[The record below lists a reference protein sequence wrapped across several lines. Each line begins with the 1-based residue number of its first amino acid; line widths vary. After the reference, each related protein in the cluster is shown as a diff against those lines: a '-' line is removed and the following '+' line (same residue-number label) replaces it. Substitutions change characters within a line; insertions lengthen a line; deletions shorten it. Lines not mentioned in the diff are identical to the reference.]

1 MKLSCLQENLSPALG
16 VVGRAA
22 ASRTTL
28 PITQNVKLST
38 DESRLKLAATN
49 LEIAISLWMGAQ
61 IEEEG
66 EITVPARLLTELVNS
81 LPSERIDLETSSD
94 PTALKINCAR
104 FEAQI
109 NGADAEEFPPIPE
122 VESALAGKVD
132 AKVLNDAIT
141 HVAFAAATE
150 DSRPVLTGV
159 QVELSG
165 DDFTFAGAD
174 GFRLAVYKGKLHEPV
189 SEDADFIV
197 PARSLLDIGRSLS
210 GTADPVEFMVTPT
223 KGQALFKFGDVEF
236 VTQLVQGTFP
246 NYSQLI
252 PDRFETRAVADLP
265 GFLGATRTA
274 SILARDGAGIV
285 RLQVTKGEEDEP
297 GKLSIVST
305 AEEVGEN
312 RGEIDA
318 QIEGDEAKIA
328 FNSTYLL
335 EVLQVLE
342 GTDSV
347 ALEVTTPSSPGVIR
361 PVRTSSPSPGPVPP
375 RERQR
380 EAAEAQRE
388 AAEAQQEVEESGNYV
403 HVVMPMFVQW

>member
-28 PITQNVKLST
+28 PITQNIKIST
-38 DESRLKLAATN
+38 DQSRLKLAATN

-66 EITVPARLLTELVNS
+66 EVTVPARLLTEFVNS
-81 LPSERIDLETSSD
+81 LPSERIDLETSAD

-109 NGADAEEFPPIPE
+109 NGTDAEEFPPIPE

-132 AKVLNDAIT
+132 PKVLNEAIT

-174 GFRLAVYKGKLHEPV
+174 GFRLAVYKGKLQAPV
-189 SEDADFIV
+189 SEDANFIV
-197 PARSLLDIGRSLS
+197 PARSLQEIGRSLDGS
-210 GTADPVEFMVTPT
+210 DDPVEFMVTPT
-223 KGQALFKFGDVEF
+223 KGQALFKFGNVEL

-246 NYSQLI
+246 NYGQLI
-252 PDRFETRAVADLP
+252 PDSFETRAVVDLAA
-265 GFLGATRTA
+265 FLGATRTA

-285 RLQVTKGEEDEP
+285 RLQVTEGVDDGP

-312 RGEIDA
+312 RGDVDA
-318 QIEGDEAKIA
+318 QVEGSEAKIA
-328 FNSTYLL
+328 FNSKYLSD
-335 EVLQVLE
+335 VLAVLE
-342 GTDSV
+342 QDSV
-347 ALEVTTPSSPGVIR
+347 ALEVTTPSSPGVLR
-361 PVRTSSPSPGPVPP
+361 PVGSD
-375 RERQR
+375 
-380 EAAEAQRE
+380 A
-388 AAEAQQEVEESGNYV
+388 YV

>member
-38 DESRLKLAATN
+38 DQGRLKLAATN
-49 LEIAISLWMGAQ
+49 LEIAISLRMGAQ

-66 EITVPARLLTELVNS
+66 EITVPSRLLTDLVNS
-81 LPSERIDLETSSD
+81 LPPERIDLETSAD
-94 PTALKINCAR
+94 PMALKVNCAR
-104 FEAQI
+104 TEAQI
-109 NGADAEEFPPIPE
+109 NGTDAEEFPPIPE
-122 VESALAGKVD
+122 VESDLAGRVD

-165 DDFTFAGAD
+165 EDFTFAGAD
-174 GFRLAVYKGKLHEPV
+174 GFRLAVYKGKLQEAV

-197 PARSLLDIGRSLS
+197 PARSLIEIGRSLAPS
-210 GTADPVEFMVTPT
+210 DDPVEFMVTPT
-223 KGQALFKFGDVEF
+223 KGQALFKFGDTEF

-252 PDRFETRAVADLP
+252 PDSFDTRAVVDL
-265 GFLGATRTA
+265 GAFLGATRTA
-274 SILARDGAGIV
+274 SIFARDSAKIV
-285 RLQVTKGEEDEP
+285 KLHVTEGEEGEP
-297 GKLSIVST
+297 GRLSIVST

-312 RGEIDA
+312 RGDVDA
-318 QIEGDEAKIA
+318 QIEGNEAKIA
-328 FNSTYLL
+328 FNSTYLSD
-335 EVLQVLE
+335 VLQVLSE
-342 GTDSV
+342 ESV
-347 ALEVTTPSSPGVIR
+347 ALEITTPSSPGVLR
-361 PVRTSSPSPGPVPP
+361 PTGSD
-375 RERQR
+375 
-380 EAAEAQRE
+380 
-388 AAEAQQEVEESGNYV
+388 NYV

>member
-38 DESRLKLAATN
+38 DQGRLKLAATN

-66 EITVPARLLTELVNS
+66 EVTVPARLLTELVNS
-81 LPSERIDLETSSD
+81 LPPERVDLETTAD

-104 FEAQI
+104 SEAQI
-109 NGADAEEFPPIPE
+109 NGTDAEEFPPIPE

-174 GFRLAVYKGKLHEPV
+174 GFRLAVYKGKLREPV

-197 PARSLLDIGRSLS
+197 PARSLQEIGRSLS
-210 GTADPVEFMVTPT
+210 GSSSTRPTPPRDRMRDAADSQAPAEDPVEFMVTPT
-223 KGQALFKFGDVEF
+223 KGQALFKFGDTEF
-236 VTQLVQGTFP
+236 VTQLVQGAFP

-252 PDRFETRAVADLP
+252 PESFETRAVVDLA
-265 GFLGATRTA
+265 GFLSATRTA
-274 SILARDGAGIV
+274 SIFARDGAGIV
-285 RLQVTKGEEDEP
+285 RLHVSEGADDGP
-297 GKLSIVST
+297 GQLSIVST

-312 RGEIDA
+312 RGDIDA
-318 QIEGDEAKIA
+318 QVEGSEAKIA
-328 FNSTYLL
+328 FNSKYLSD
-335 EVLQVLE
+335 VLQVLE
-342 GTDSV
+342 QDSV
-347 ALEVTTPSSPGVIR
+347 ALEVTTPSSPGVLK
-361 PVRTSSPSPGPVPP
+361 PTDSD
-375 RERQR
+375 
-380 EAAEAQRE
+380 
-388 AAEAQQEVEESGNYV
+388 NYV

>member
-38 DESRLKLAATN
+38 DEGRLKLAATN

-66 EITVPARLLTELVNS
+66 EVTVPSRLLTELVNS
-81 LPSERIDLETSSD
+81 LPPERIDLETSSD
-94 PTALKINCAR
+94 PTALKVNCAR

-109 NGADAEEFPPIPE
+109 NGADAGDFPPIPE
-122 VESALAGKVD
+122 VESALAGKID
-132 AKVLNDAIT
+132 PRVLNDAIT

-174 GFRLAVYKGKLHEPV
+174 GFRLAVYRGKLQEPI
-189 SEDADFIV
+189 SEDANFIV
-197 PARSLLDIGRSLS
+197 PARSLIEIGRSLAP
-210 GTADPVEFMVTPT
+210 TEEPVEFMVTPT
-223 KGQALFKFGDVEF
+223 KGQALFKFGDTEF
-236 VTQLVQGTFP
+236 VTQLVQGAFP
-246 NYSQLI
+246 NYRQLI
-252 PDRFETRAVADLP
+252 PESCKTRAVVDLA

-274 SILARDGAGIV
+274 SIFARDGAGIV
-285 RLQVTKGEEDEP
+285 RLQVTEGEDDGP
-297 GKLSIVST
+297 GKLSITSE
-305 AEEVGEN
+305 AEEVGGN
-312 RGEIDA
+312 RGDIDA
-318 QIEGDEAKIA
+318 QVEGNEAKIA
-328 FNSTYLL
+328 FNSKYLTD
-335 EVLQVLE
+335 VLQVLE
-342 GTDSV
+342 QDSV
-347 ALEVTTPSSPGVIR
+347 ALEITSPSSPGVIR
-361 PVRTSSPSPGPVPP
+361 PTGSD
-375 RERQR
+375 
-380 EAAEAQRE
+380 
-388 AAEAQQEVEESGNYV
+388 NYD

>member
-16 VVGRAA
+16 IVGRAA

-38 DESRLKLAATN
+38 DQSRLKLAATN

-81 LPSERIDLETSSD
+81 LPAERVDLETSTD

-104 FEAQI
+104 FETKI
-109 NGADAEEFPPIPE
+109 NGTDAEEFPPIPE

-132 AKVLNDAIT
+132 PKVLNEAIT

-174 GFRLAVYKGKLHEPV
+174 GFRLAVYKGKLQAPV
-189 SEDADFIV
+189 SEDANFIV
-197 PARSLLDIGRSLS
+197 PSRSLQEIGRSLA
-210 GTADPVEFMVTPT
+210 GTDGPVEFMVTPT
-223 KGQALFKFGDVEF
+223 KGQALFKFGDVEL

-252 PDRFETRAVADLP
+252 PDSFETRAVVDLA
-265 GFLGATRTA
+265 GFHAATRTA
-274 SILARDGAGIV
+274 AILARDGAGIV
-285 RLQVTKGEEDEP
+285 RLHVTEGDDGGP

-305 AEEVGEN
+305 AEEVGNN
-312 RGEIDA
+312 RGDIDA
-318 QIEGDEAKIA
+318 QVEGVEAKIA
-328 FNSTYLL
+328 FNSRYLS
-335 EVLQVLE
+335 EVLAVLE
-342 GTDSV
+342 QDSV
-347 ALEVTTPSSPGVIR
+347 ALEMTTPSSPGVLR
-361 PVRTSSPSPGPVPP
+361 PVGSD
-375 RERQR
+375 
-380 EAAEAQRE
+380 A
-388 AAEAQQEVEESGNYV
+388 YV

>member
-16 VVGRAA
+16 IVGRAA

-28 PITQNVKLST
+28 PITQNIKIST
-38 DESRLKLAATN
+38 DQSRLKLAATN

-66 EITVPARLLTELVNS
+66 EVTVPARLLTELVNS
-81 LPSERIDLETSSD
+81 LPSERIDLETSAD

-109 NGADAEEFPPIPE
+109 NGTDAEEFPPIPE

-132 AKVLNDAIT
+132 PKVLNEAIT

-174 GFRLAVYKGKLHEPV
+174 GFRLAVYKGKLQAPV
-189 SEDADFIV
+189 SEDANFIV
-197 PARSLLDIGRSLS
+197 PARSLQEIGRSLDGS
-210 GTADPVEFMVTPT
+210 DDPVEFMVTPT
-223 KGQALFKFGDVEF
+223 KGQALFKFGNVEL

-246 NYSQLI
+246 NYGQLI
-252 PDRFETRAVADLP
+252 PDSFETRAVVDLAA
-265 GFLGATRTA
+265 FLGATRTA

-285 RLQVTKGEEDEP
+285 RLQVTEGVDDGP

-312 RGEIDA
+312 RGDVDA
-318 QIEGDEAKIA
+318 QVEGSEAKIA
-328 FNSTYLL
+328 FNSKYLSD
-335 EVLQVLE
+335 VLAVLE
-342 GTDSV
+342 QDSV
-347 ALEVTTPSSPGVIR
+347 ALEVTTPSSPGVLR
-361 PVRTSSPSPGPVPP
+361 PVGSD
-375 RERQR
+375 
-380 EAAEAQRE
+380 A
-388 AAEAQQEVEESGNYV
+388 YV

>member
-38 DESRLKLAATN
+38 DEGRLKLAATN

-66 EITVPARLLTELVNS
+66 EVTVPARLLTELVNS
-81 LPSERIDLETSSD
+81 LPPERIDLETSAD

-109 NGADAEEFPPIPE
+109 NGTDAEEFPPIPE
-122 VESALAGKVD
+122 VESALAGKVGS
-132 AKVLNDAIT
+132 KVLNEAIA

-174 GFRLAVYKGKLHEPV
+174 GFRLAVYKGKLEAPV

-197 PARSLLDIGRSLS
+197 PARSLQEVGRSLDGS
-210 GTADPVEFMVTPT
+210 DEPVEFMVTPT
-223 KGQALFKFGDVEF
+223 KGQALFRFGNMEL

-252 PDRFETRAVADLP
+252 PEKFDTRAVVDLT

-285 RLQVTKGEEDEP
+285 RLQVTEGDEGGP

-312 RGEIDA
+312 RGDIDA
-318 QIEGDEAKIA
+318 QVEGGEAKIA
-328 FNSTYLL
+328 FNSKYLS

-342 GTDSV
+342 QDSV
-347 ALEVTTPSSPGVIR
+347 ALEVSTPSSPGVLR
-361 PVRTSSPSPGPVPP
+361 PVGSD
-375 RERQR
+375 
-380 EAAEAQRE
+380 A
-388 AAEAQQEVEESGNYV
+388 YV

>member
-49 LEIAISLWMGAQ
+49 LEIAISLWTGAQ

-81 LPSERIDLETSSD
+81 LPAERIDLETTSD

-109 NGADAEEFPPIPE
+109 NGTDAEEFPPIPE

-132 AKVLNDAIT
+132 AKVLNDAIN

-174 GFRLAVYKGKLHEPV
+174 GFRLAVYKGKLQEPV

-197 PARSLLDIGRSLS
+197 PARSLQDIGRSLPVS
-210 GTADPVEFMVTPT
+210 SSTRPTPPRDRQRDAASSQDVSNDPVEFMVTPT

-252 PDRFETRAVADLP
+252 PDSFETRAVVDLA
-265 GFLGATRTA
+265 GFLSATRTA

-285 RLQVTKGEEDEP
+285 RLQVTEGEDGGP
-297 GKLSIVST
+297 GSLSIVST
-305 AEEVGEN
+305 AEEVGGEQGRHRRPGRRR
-312 RGEIDA
+312 RGQDR
-318 QIEGDEAKIA
+318 
-328 FNSTYLL
+328 
-335 EVLQVLE
+335 LQQQV
-342 GTDSV
+342 
-347 ALEVTTPSSPGVIR
+347 
-361 PVRTSSPSPGPVPP
+361 PVRRARGARGGQRRPRGHDPVQPRRNQTSPS
-375 RERQR
+375 
-380 EAAEAQRE
+380 
-388 AAEAQQEVEESGNYV
+388 
-403 HVVMPMFVQW
+403 VQACACA